1 VDKVWDNSLSTLVTS
16 NPQAFLDLV
25 FPGTK
30 FVRHHRNKLKGTQR
44 QPDVVMEV
52 KRNGR
57 RFIINIEFQTY
68 KDAKMAERLLL
79 YHVLLWWHHKGLLP
93 VKSYVIYLLAN
104 DTIAQPPLSWTAPGE
119 DNEEDEEVC
128 FRYKNIGMWKVH
140 TEDLL
145 QLGHVELF
153 PFLPLTQEGARREIV
168 EQVFDLLAGEQH
180 HEIALIGFLFAALI
194 FHRLKRDDDQQWL
207 ERRFRHMH
215 DILRESPVYEW
226 ILAEGREEGEMKG
239 EAKGIVKGIAQG
251 VAQMRQAVVEVV
263 QERFASLTDLAA
275 ELVATINDLDQL
287 RRLVVKIS
295 TARGTEQARQTL
307 LNARPQ

>member
-1 VDKVWDNSLSTLVTS
+1 
-16 NPQAFLDLV
+16 
-25 FPGTK
+25 
-30 FVRHHRNKLKGTQR
+30 
-44 QPDVVMEV
+44 
-52 KRNGR
+52 
-57 RFIINIEFQTY
+57 
-68 KDAKMAERLLL
+68 
-79 YHVLLWWHHKGLLP
+79 
-93 VKSYVIYLLAN
+93 
-104 DTIAQPPLSWTAPGE
+104 
-119 DNEEDEEVC
+119 
-128 FRYKNIGMWKVH
+128 
-140 TEDLL
+140 
-145 QLGHVELF
+145 
-153 PFLPLTQEGARREIV
+153 
-168 EQVFDLLAGEQH
+168 
-180 HEIALIGFLFAALI
+180 
-194 FHRLKRDDDQQWL
+194 
-207 ERRFRHMH
+207 MH